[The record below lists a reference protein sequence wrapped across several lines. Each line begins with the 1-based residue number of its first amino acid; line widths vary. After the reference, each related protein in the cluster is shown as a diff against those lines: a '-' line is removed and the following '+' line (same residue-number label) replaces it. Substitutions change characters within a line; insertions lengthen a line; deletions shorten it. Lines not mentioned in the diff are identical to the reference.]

1 MLVAFSL
8 VANVVAPIG
17 TIMGEALTKRGDCI
31 GALDEYG
38 LALARC
44 PDYVAAHYN
53 PGVFY
58 GTLQQYAKAIEA
70 YARGEAAPG
79 ARAGLVES
87 GRGPLRAWRPANG
100 GGGLWQGDRGTARLC
115 VEAWENLVHTHRA
128 TGARPKGVAAYRE
141 LLRLRPEHA
150 PRVESEDWI
159 EGR

>member
-1 MLVAFSL
+1 MHEHENQLIQLVRDGDLSAWGELIQIHQDRLYNSIVRVVGHPDQARDVVQDAFIQ
-8 VANVVAPIG
+8 AI
-17 TIMGEALTKRGDCI
+17 EK
-31 GALDEYG
+31 LDQ
-38 LALARC
+38 
-44 PDYVAAHYN
+44 
-53 PGVFY
+53 
-58 GTLQQYAKAIEA
+58 LQQAGSYVS
-70 YARGEAAPG
+70 GEMRSAA
-79 ARAGLVES
+79 AS
-87 GRGPLRAWRPANG
+87 ANG